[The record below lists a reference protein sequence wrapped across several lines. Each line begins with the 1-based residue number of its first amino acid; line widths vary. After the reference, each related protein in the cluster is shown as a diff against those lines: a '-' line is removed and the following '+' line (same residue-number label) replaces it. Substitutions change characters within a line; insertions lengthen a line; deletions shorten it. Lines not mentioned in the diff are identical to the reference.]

1 MLINLAGDEEVLTN
15 LVEDETFL
23 ETLLLKLTV
32 GMQSLICGRDT
43 DLRGR

>member
-1 MLINLAGDEEVLTN
+1 MLINLAGDEEVLAN

-32 GMQSLICGRDT
+32 GMHSIISGHDT